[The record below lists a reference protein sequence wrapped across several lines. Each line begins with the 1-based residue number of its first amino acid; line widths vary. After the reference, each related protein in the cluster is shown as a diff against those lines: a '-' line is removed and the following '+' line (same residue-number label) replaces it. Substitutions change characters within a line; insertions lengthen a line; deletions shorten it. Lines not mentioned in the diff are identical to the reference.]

1 MRWGR
6 AGCAGISARRSAL
19 PAPGIGMT
27 TPVASPSPGTVVSL
41 SLSSILRRQTCT
53 PTLPSGQ
60 ASLAVR
66 GRPVCNTFFLLGTRT
81 GVPRSQRLCPLCQ
94 APYSD
99 ERHTL
104 LECTAMSLLR
114 EKYQQ
119 LFCPHVSMRQFM
131 WQNDLPQLARFVI
144 ECLQFLAAA
153 QSTG

>member
-1 MRWGR
+1 MLRAVLCLLRLGGAAWAQHSTAGGIRQAGAPNPASAAGMRLG
-6 AGCAGISARRSAL
+6 AFAL
-19 PAPGIGMT
+19 PNVI
-27 TPVASPSPGTVVSL
+27 
-41 SLSSILRRQTCT
+41 
-53 PTLPSGQ
+53 
-60 ASLAVR
+60 
-66 GRPVCNTFFLLGTRT
+66 GTRT

-94 APYSD
+94 SPYSD

-104 LECTAMSLLR
+104 LECTALSPLR

-119 LFCPHVSMRQFM
+119 LFCPHVNMRQFM